1 MNLYSHWILP
11 RLLDFSMRNQML
23 LPYRQR
29 VVSASLHRVLEVGV
43 GSGLN
48 LPLYQGVD
56 CICGIDPSA
65 ELIEYSRRRAKEV
78 RSPVSLARASAE
90 ALPFANGS
98 FDTVVMTWSLCSI
111 RNPLEALQQMYR
123 VLKPEGRLLFV
134 EHGLA
139 PDRSV
144 QRWQNMLTPV
154 WGRISA
160 GCHLNRK
167 IDDLVRA
174 AGFRIE
180 DLRTGYL
187 EKGPKLITYMYEGQ
201 ARRE

>member
-1 MNLYSHWILP
+1 MSFYRHCILP
-11 RLLDFSMRNQML
+11 RLLDFAMRNQLL

-29 VVSASLHRVLEVGV
+29 AVSSSLHRVLEVGV

-48 LPLYQGVD
+48 LPLYRDVD

-65 ELIEYSRRRAKEV
+65 ELIEYSRRRAKAV
-78 RSPVSLARASAE
+78 RLPVSLATASAE
-90 ALPFANGS
+90 ALPFTNES
-98 FDTVVMTWSLCSI
+98 FDTVVITWSLCSI
-111 RNPLEALQQMYR
+111 RNPLDALRQMYR
-123 VLKPEGRLLFV
+123 VLTPEGRLLFV

-139 PDRSV
+139 PECSV
-144 QRWQNMLTPV
+144 QRWQNALTPV
-154 WGRISA
+154 WSRISA

-180 DLRTGYL
+180 HLRTGYL